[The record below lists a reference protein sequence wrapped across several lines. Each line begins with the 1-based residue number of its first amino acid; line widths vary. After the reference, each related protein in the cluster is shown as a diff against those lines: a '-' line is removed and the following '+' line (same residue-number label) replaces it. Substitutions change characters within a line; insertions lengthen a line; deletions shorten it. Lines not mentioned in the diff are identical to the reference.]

1 MINEE
6 DLLIRVEQVQET
18 IRTEQHKASEEF
30 KSQLQFISSDI
41 GYIAQQTISLDEVV
55 RIQKDKIIQQQE

>member
-30 KSQLQFISSDI
+30 KS
-41 GYIAQQTISLDEVV
+41 
-55 RIQKDKIIQQQE
+55 